1 MGGVHP
7 CCGSVRMSHGTLG
20 TLLGHVQRIAGADL
34 ADGLTDRQLL
44 ERFTSRRE
52 PAALAALVR
61 RHGRLVLAACRQ
73 VLTESADVEDAFQ
86 ATFLVLLRKANSVDW
101 QASLGGWLYAVAH
114 RIAVRSRDA
123 AARRRRLTP
132 LAARPAAAPPPDLSW
147 PEAVAVLHEE
157 LDRLPDRYRRVPC
170 SAWAPPDCATAA
182 PSAARPCPATVGSW
196 PPRRGIL
203 SPCGTFRVAN

>member
-61 RHGRLVLAACRQ
+61 RHGRLVLSACRQ
-73 VLTESADVEDAFQ
+73 VLTNEADVEDAFQ
-86 ATFLVLLRKANSVDW
+86 ATFLVLLRKAGTTCWRVSVG
-101 QASLGGWLYAVAH
+101 SWLFGVAH
-114 RIAVRSRDA
+114 RIAVRARA
-123 AARRRRLTP
+123 ETGKRRRRENEASARRAEAVE
-132 LAARPAAAPPPDLSW
+132 AADLSW
-147 PEAVAVLHEE
+147 AEACAVLHAE
-157 LDRLPDRYRRVPC
+157 LDRLPDKFRLPLLLCYLDGKTR
-170 SAWAPPDCATAA
+170 DE
-182 PSAARPCPATVGSW
+182 AAR
-196 PPRRGIL
+196 
-203 SPCGTFRVAN
+203 